1 MTKKSWYRITARHDG
16 DAGAEILIYDE
27 IGRDFWGEGIAAEDL
42 VKELSE
48 LDVETIDVRINS
60 MGGQVFE
67 GLAIFNALD
76 RHPATITTHVDGM
89 AASIASI
96 IALAGETVNIAE
108 NAFMMIHNPHGFS
121 MGDANAMRKM
131 ADVLD
136 TLAGSLADTYSAK
149 TGKSEKVIR
158 AMMDEETWFNSE
170 EALEAGLVDEVTA
183 KMDVAA
189 SFDISKFKS
198 VRPDVVERMAA
209 QIRPAAKSDDVADL
223 EAKLAAIE
231 AETARVEAATAALDS
246 DRNDPD
252 LVQLAAESEATLAR
266 TLL

>member
-16 DAGAEILIYDE
+16 DERAEILIYDE
-27 IGRDFWGEGIAAEDL
+27 IGRDFFGEGIAAEDL
-42 VKELSE
+42 VTELSA
-48 LDVETIDVRINS
+48 LDVKAIDVRINS

-76 RHPATITTHVDGM
+76 RHPATVTSHVDGM

-96 IALAGETVNIAE
+96 IALAGSTVNIAE

-121 MGDANAMRKM
+121 MGDANDMRKM
-131 ADVLD
+131 ADILD
-136 TLAGSLADTYSAK
+136 TLAGSLAETYVAK
-149 TGKSEKVIR
+149 MGASEKVVR
-158 AMMDEETWFNSE
+158 GMMDEETWFNAE
-170 EALEAGLVDEVTA
+170 EALEAGLADEVTA

-189 SFDISKFKS
+189 KFDVSKFTN
-198 VRPDVVERMAA
+198 VRPDVLERIAA
-209 QIRPAAKSDDVADL
+209 ASSAVSISAGLITAKEISANEGAD
-223 EAKLAAIE
+223 
-231 AETARVEAATAALDS
+231 DS
-246 DRNDPD
+246 DRNDPE